1 MEEEKVF
8 VALPAEFK
16 AGQSTLS
23 WALSHFGGGG
33 STIVIA
39 HVHVPSQMIPVKCE
53 KLMFE
58 KEDVVS
64 GLMDLIASHGVTN
77 LVMAAAA
84 DRHYSR
90 DNGVEISRAVS
101 PGSSV
106 HSTSVGSW
114 TQKERQVAFGAEREK
129 PGGGETPVIP
139 IKPLPETANSLT
151 ALRPSSNRPSPPPP
165 AAMPPTPPE
174 PETDPEFVEL
184 DPTGRYG
191 RYTEVLGKGAF
202 KTVYPL
208 IFYRHRYKAFDQ
220 LEGLEVAWNQIKVGD
235 LLRNN
240 DDLERLRSEVRLLK
254 TLKHKNI
261 IKFYNSWLDKK
272 NNNINFITEVFTS
285 GTLRQYRIKHK
296 KVDIRALKKW
306 SRQILSG
313 LYYLHS
319 HDPPVIH
326 RDLKCDNI
334 FVNGNQGEV
343 KIGDLGLATI
353 LDHARSAHSIIGTP
367 EFMAPELYDEEYNEL
382 VDIYAFGMCVLEL
395 VTFEYPYCE
404 CSNAAQ
410 IYKKVSEGEKPGS
423 LAKVD
428 DPQVKFFIEKCIAK
442 APQRLSAKELL
453 LDPFL
458 LDVDD
463 EKIFYPLHQS
473 GNGSDAAGNSNPSTS
488 YRYNRVA
495 SSLGRHDHTGSMTDS
510 HPSDHYVHES
520 MDPHDAIGRII
531 TVESQRKDLNTIF
544 LKLRIAD
551 STGHAQNIH
560 FPFDIEADTSISV
573 ATEMV
578 VQLDLTDQDVTAI
591 AEMID
596 AEIRA
601 HIPDWAVEESVDNQ
615 GDEAAHSE
623 AHSSDSDEG
632 ISELRDEPDA
642 AHNGF
647 VQEQLPSGRKY
658 WSDSPRRDNDTPLP
672 VLNPQTGDS
681 VSNGIEKMN
690 DANNFIYSAKHK
702 DNQSPAV
709 SVHPVEDIC
718 EGISSSV
725 GLSKL
730 SVVDRISG
738 GASVS
743 TSPHSS
749 DVEWQCISADVTEKL
764 ENLLAQQQEELNA
777 LQKKH
782 NVDIQDILKS
792 VPAEDREETLTRCR
806 LKMDQQ
812 NKASQL

>member
-1 MEEEKVF
+1 
-8 VALPAEFK
+8 
-16 AGQSTLS
+16 
-23 WALSHFGGGG
+23 
-33 STIVIA
+33 
-39 HVHVPSQMIPVKCE
+39 
-53 KLMFE
+53 
-58 KEDVVS
+58 
-64 GLMDLIASHGVTN
+64 
-77 LVMAAAA
+77 
-84 DRHYSR
+84 
-90 DNGVEISRAVS
+90 
-101 PGSSV
+101 
-106 HSTSVGSW
+106 
-114 TQKERQVAFGAEREK
+114 
-129 PGGGETPVIP
+129 
-139 IKPLPETANSLT
+139 
-151 ALRPSSNRPSPPPP
+151 
-165 AAMPPTPPE
+165 MPPTPPE
-174 PETDPEFVEL
+174 PETEPEFAEV

-202 KTVYPL
+202 KT
-208 IFYRHRYKAFDQ
+208 AFDQ

-261 IKFYNSWLDKK
+261 IKFYNSWLDRK

-313 LYYLHS
+313 LVYLHS

-382 VDIYAFGMCVLEL
+382 VDIYAFGMCLLEL

-423 LAKVD
+423 LAKIG
-428 DPQVKFFIEKCIAK
+428 DPEVKLFIEKCIAK
-442 APQRLSAKELL
+442 AHERLSAKELL
-453 LDPFL
+453 MDPFL
-458 LDVDD
+458 LDVSD
-463 EKIFYPLHQS
+463 EKIFYPPHPNINTS
-473 GNGSDAAGNSNPSTS
+473 DTAGSPNPSTS
-488 YRYNRVA
+488 FRYDRVA
-495 SSLGRHDHTGSMTDS
+495 SSVSRHDRTGSMSDS
-510 HPSDHYVHES
+510 QHSDNYVHDT
-520 MDPHDAIGRII
+520 MDPHAVISRNI

-601 HIPDWAVEESVDNQ
+601 HIPDWAAEESVDNQ
-615 GDEAAHSE
+615 GDEAAHSDT
-623 AHSSDSDEG
+623 HSSEGDEG
-632 ISELRDEPDA
+632 TSELRDELDSS
-642 AHNGF
+642 HNGF

-658 WSDSPRRDNDTPLP
+658 WSDSPRRDCEISQLAVDPQISDNIANGTPKRNE
-672 VLNPQTGDS
+672 VGIVNCAEDKGD
-681 VSNGIEKMN
+681 
-690 DANNFIYSAKHK
+690 
-702 DNQSPAV
+702 QSFG
-709 SVHPVEDIC
+709 SSIHPVDGIFER
-718 EGISSSV
+718 ISSSMY
-725 GLSKL
+725 LSN
-730 SVVDRISG
+730 SSTVDSMSR
-738 GASVS
+738 GASVGS
-743 TSPHSS
+743 SPRSL
-749 DVEWQCISADVTEKL
+749 DVDGGEDNPDQNLVADVTERL
-764 ENLLAQQQEELNA
+764 INLLAQQQEELRA
-777 LQKKH
+777 LQRKH
-782 NVDIQDILKS
+782 KADVEDMLKS
-792 VPAEDREETLTRCR
+792 IPAENREETLTRCR
-806 LKMDQQ
+806 LKMDQK
-812 NKASQL
+812 NSQQA

>member
-1 MEEEKVF
+1 
-8 VALPAEFK
+8 
-16 AGQSTLS
+16 
-23 WALSHFGGGG
+23 
-33 STIVIA
+33 
-39 HVHVPSQMIPVKCE
+39 
-53 KLMFE
+53 
-58 KEDVVS
+58 
-64 GLMDLIASHGVTN
+64 
-77 LVMAAAA
+77 
-84 DRHYSR
+84 
-90 DNGVEISRAVS
+90 
-101 PGSSV
+101 
-106 HSTSVGSW
+106 
-114 TQKERQVAFGAEREK
+114 
-129 PGGGETPVIP
+129 
-139 IKPLPETANSLT
+139 
-151 ALRPSSNRPSPPPP
+151 
-165 AAMPPTPPE
+165 MPPTPPE
-174 PETDPEFVEL
+174 PETEPEFAEV

-202 KTVYPL
+202 KTV
-208 IFYRHRYKAFDQ
+208 YKAFDQ

-261 IKFYNSWLDKK
+261 IKFYNSWLDRK

-313 LYYLHS
+313 LVYLHS

-353 LDHARSAHSIIGTP
+353 LYNARSAHSIIGTP

-382 VDIYAFGMCVLEL
+382 VDIYAFGMCLLEL

-410 IYKKVSEGEKPGS
+410 IYKKVSDGEKPSS
-423 LAKVD
+423 LTKID
-428 DPQVKFFIEKCIAK
+428 DPEVKLFIEKCIAK
-442 APQRLSAKELL
+442 APERLSAKELL
-453 LDPFL
+453 MDPFL
-458 LDVDD
+458 LDVSD
-463 EKIFYPLHQS
+463 EKIFYPLHPNINAS
-473 GNGSDAAGNSNPSTS
+473 DTAGSPNPSTS
-488 YRYNRVA
+488 NRYDRAAA
-495 SSLGRHDHTGSMTDS
+495 SVGRHDHTGSMPDS
-510 HPSDHYVHES
+510 HPTDNYAHDT
-520 MDPHDAIGRII
+520 MDPHAAIGRSI

-615 GDEAAHSE
+615 GDEGAHSE
-623 AHSSDSDEG
+623 THSSEGDEG
-632 ISELRDEPDA
+632 ISELRNELDA
-642 AHNGF
+642 SHNGF

-658 WSDSPRRDNDTPLP
+658 WSDSPRRDGEISHSM
-672 VLNPQTGDS
+672 VVEPQIGDNIA
-681 VSNGIEKMN
+681 NGIPKRN
-690 DANNFIYSAKHK
+690 DLDDIVIAKDK
-702 DNQSPAV
+702 EDQSFG
-709 SVHPVEDIC
+709 SSIHPVEGIF
-718 EGISSSV
+718 ERISSSV
-725 GLSKL
+725 DLSNS
-730 SVVDRISG
+730 SVVGRISR
-738 GASVS
+738 GASVGS
-743 TSPHSS
+743 SPRSS
-749 DVEWQCISADVTEKL
+749 DDEREYNCGQHLVADITERL
-764 ENLLAQQQEELNA
+764 INLLAQQEKELSA
-777 LQKKH
+777 LQRKH
-782 NVDIQDILKS
+782 KADIEDMLKS
-792 VPAEDREETLTRCR
+792 LPAKDREETLTRCR
-806 LKMDQQ
+806 LKMDE
-812 NKASQL
+812 KIRCDKL